1 MTTTPL
7 LFGKYTV
14 TTGEPVIRAH
24 STSNEFILTGKRG
37 ATYRT
42 YRPFGTSRVQFIAES
57 GKFCAIEGNYHLHRD
72 LLAKHAINLTD
83 ADRI

>member
-14 TTGEPVIRAH
+14 TTGTPVVRAH
-24 STSNEFILTGKRG
+24 STSNEFILVGKRG
-37 ATYRT
+37 AVYRT

-57 GKFCAIEGNYHLHRD
+57 GKFCAIEGNYHLRLD
-72 LLAKHAINLTD
+72 LLKQHAVDLTD